1 MAITIEDAK
10 TVMKSHIITMKLM
23 KTDDTKLM
31 LEVFETIM
39 NHVDRLEKDSYPKIM
54 EMISDSKNKNKVSE

>member
-39 NHVDRLEKDSYPKIM
+39 NYVDRLEKDSYPKIM